1 MIKKGIILAGGLGTR
16 LSPITKSVSKQLL
29 PVYDKPL
36 IFYPLSVLMLCN
48 IKNILIIVKKGEKKN
63 FQAALGDSRDLG
75 INLEFKEQIK
85 PTGIPEAFIIGEK
98 FINRNSVALIL
109 GDNFFYGQGLT
120 EILKKN
126 FTLKNGSRIF
136 TYPIKDPH
144 NFGIVE
150 KSTRGKKVRIVEKPK
165 KSKSNLAITGLY
177 LFDKNVSD
185 YSKKIKLSKRKET
198 EIVDLI
204 NIYNRKNK
212 LKITD
217 LGRGSTWLD
226 TGTIESLL
234 AASTYVQV
242 VEERQKYKIA
252 CLEEI
257 ALSKKWINKKNIINR
272 IKFYGNCS
280 YSMYLKKLLN

>member
-120 EILKKN
+120 EILKRN

>member
-1 MIKKGIILAGGLGTR
+1 MIKKAIILAGGLGTR

-36 IFYPLSVLMLCN
+36 IFYPLSGLMLCN
-48 IKNILIIVKKGEKKN
+48 IKNILIIVKKGEKRN
-63 FQAALGDSRDLG
+63 FQAALGDTRDLG

-98 FINRNSVALIL
+98 FINHNSVALIL

-120 EILKKN
+120 EILKRN
-126 FTLKNGSRIF
+126 FTLKNGARIF
-136 TYPIKDPH
+136 TYPINDPH

-150 KSTRGKKVRIVEKPK
+150 KTNKGKKVRIVEKPK
-165 KSKSNLAITGLY
+165 NSKSNLAITGLY

-185 YSKKIKLSKRKET
+185 YAKKISVSKRKET

-204 NIYNRKNK
+204 NIYNKKNK

-242 VEERQKYKIA
+242 VEQRQKYKIA

-257 ALSKKWINKKNIINR
+257 ALLKKWINKKNIINR

-280 YSMYLKKLLN
+280 YSMYLKKLVN

>member
-150 KSTRGKKVRIVEKPK
+150 KSTRGKKVRIAEKPK

>member
-1 MIKKGIILAGGLGTR
+1 MIKKGIILAGGHGTR

-29 PVYDKPL
+29 PIYDKPL

-63 FQAALGDSRDLG
+63 FQAALGDTSDLG
-75 INLEFKEQIK
+75 INLEFKEQIE

-98 FINRNSVALIL
+98 FINRDSVALIL
-109 GDNFFYGQGLT
+109 GDNFFYGQGLS

-126 FTLKNGSRIF
+126 FNLKNGACIF
-136 TYPIKDPH
+136 TYPINDPH

-150 KSTRGKKVRIVEKPK
+150 KTKRRKKTRIIEKPK
-165 KSKSNLAITGLY
+165 NSKSNLAITGLY

-185 YSKKIKLSKRKET
+185 YSKKIKMSKRKET

-204 NIYNRKNK
+204 NIYNKKNK

-280 YSMYLKKLLN
+280 YSKYLKKLLS

>member
-16 LSPITKSVSKQLL
+16 LSPLTKPISKQLL
-29 PVYDKPL
+29 PIYDKPL

-48 IKNILIIVKKGEKKN
+48 IRDVLIIVKKGEKEN
-63 FQAALGDSRDLG
+63 FEKVFGNGNDLG
-75 INLEFKEQIK
+75 IKINYKEQLNPK
-85 PTGIPEAFIIGEK
+85 GIPDAFIVGEN
-98 FINRNSVALIL
+98 FIKNSNIALIL
-109 GDNFFYGQGLT
+109 GDNFFYGQGLS
-120 EILKKN
+120 EILRKS
-126 FTLKNGSRIF
+126 FSLKNGACIF
-136 TYPIKDPH
+136 TYPINNPE

-150 KSTRGKKVRIVEKPK
+150 KIRGSKKLKIIEKPK
-165 KSKSNLAITGLY
+165 KTKSNRAITGLY
-177 LFDKNVSD
+177 IFDNSVVK
-185 YSKKIKLSKRKET
+185 YSKSIKTSKRNET

-204 NIYNRKNK
+204 NIYNKKNK
-212 LKITD
+212 LRVTD

-234 AASTYVQV
+234 AASNYVQV

-257 ALSKKWINKKNIINR
+257 SYLKGWIQKKNILNR

-280 YSMYLKKLLN
+280 YSKYLKELIN

>member
-48 IKNILIIVKKGEKKN
+48 IKNILIIVKKGERRN
-63 FQAALGDSRDLG
+63 FQAALGDTQDLG

-109 GDNFFYGQGLT
+109 GDNFFYGQGLS
-120 EILKKN
+120 ELLKKN
-126 FTLKNGSRIF
+126 LALKNGARIF
-136 TYPIKDPH
+136 TYPINDPH

-150 KSTRGKKVRIVEKPK
+150 KTNKGKKVRIVEKPK
-165 KSKSNLAITGLY
+165 NSKSNLAITGFY
-177 LFDKNVSD
+177 LFDKNVSY
-185 YSKKIKLSKRKET
+185 YSKKIKMSDRKET

-204 NIYNRKNK
+204 NIYNKKNK

-257 ALSKKWINKKNIINR
+257 ALLKKWINKKNIINR

-280 YSMYLKKLLN
+280 YSKYLKKLLN

>member
-63 FQAALGDSRDLG
+63 FQAALGNSRELG

-120 EILKKN
+120 EILKRN

>member
-36 IFYPLSVLMLCN
+36 IFYPLSVFLLSN
-48 IKNILIIVKKGEKKN
+48 IRNILIIVKEGEKKN
-63 FQAALGDSRDLG
+63 FEKALGNCNDLG
-75 INLEFKEQIK
+75 IKIKFEEQLK
-85 PTGIPEAFIIGEK
+85 PKGIPEAFIIGEQ
-98 FINRNSVALIL
+98 FIKNSSVALIL
-109 GDNFFYGQGLT
+109 GDNFFYGQGLS

-126 FTLKNGSRIF
+126 FNLKSGARIF
-136 TYPIKDPH
+136 TYPINDPH

-150 KSTRGKKVRIVEKPK
+150 KLKDGKKLKIVEKPK
-165 KSKSNLAITGLY
+165 KTKSNLAITGLY
-177 LFDKNVSD
+177 LFDKNVVG
-185 YSKKIKLSKRKET
+185 YSKIIKASKRKET

-204 NIYNRKNK
+204 NIYNKKNK

-234 AASTYVQV
+234 AASNYVQV

-257 ALSKKWINKKNIINR
+257 ALSKKWINKKNVINR

-280 YSMYLKKLLN
+280 YSNYLKKLLN

>member
-16 LSPITKSVSKQLL
+16 LSPVTKSVSKQLL

-48 IKNILIIVKKGEKKN
+48 IKNILIIVKKGERRN
-63 FQAALGDSRDLG
+63 FQAALGDTRDLG

-98 FINRNSVALIL
+98 FINHNSVALIL

-126 FTLKNGSRIF
+126 FNLNNGARIF
-136 TYPIKDPH
+136 TYPINDPH

-150 KSTRGKKVRIVEKPK
+150 KTNKGKKVRIVEKPK
-165 KSKSNLAITGLY
+165 NSKSNLAITGLY

-185 YSKKIKLSKRKET
+185 YAKKIKISKRKET

-204 NIYNRKNK
+204 KIYNKKNK

-242 VEERQKYKIA
+242 VEQRQKYKIA

-257 ALSKKWINKKNIINR
+257 ALLKKWINKKNINNR

-280 YSMYLKKLLN
+280 YSMYLKNLLN

>member
-1 MIKKGIILAGGLGTR
+1 MIKKGIILDGGLGTR

-75 INLEFKEQIK
+75 INLEFKEQTK

-120 EILKKN
+120 EILKRN

>member
-16 LSPITKSVSKQLL
+16 LSPLTKPISKQLL

-48 IKNILIIVKKGEKKN
+48 IRDVLIIVKKGEKEN
-63 FQAALGDSRDLG
+63 FKKVFGNGNDLG
-75 INLEFKEQIK
+75 IKINYKEQLNPK
-85 PTGIPEAFIIGEK
+85 GIPDAFIVGEN
-98 FINRNSVALIL
+98 FIKNSNIALIL
-109 GDNFFYGQGLT
+109 GDNFFYGQGLS
-120 EILKKN
+120 EILRKS
-126 FTLKNGSRIF
+126 FSLKNGACIF
-136 TYPIKDPH
+136 TYPINNPE

-150 KSTRGKKVRIVEKPK
+150 KIRGSKKLKIIEKPK
-165 KSKSNLAITGLY
+165 KTKSNRAITGLY
-177 LFDKNVSD
+177 IFDNSVVK
-185 YSKKIKLSKRKET
+185 YSKSIKTSKRNET

-204 NIYNRKNK
+204 NIYNKKNK
-212 LKITD
+212 LRVTD

-234 AASTYVQV
+234 AASNYVQV

-257 ALSKKWINKKNIINR
+257 SYLKGWIQKKNILNR
-272 IKFYGNCS
+272 IKFYGNCN
-280 YSMYLKKLLN
+280 YSKYLKELIN

>member
-16 LSPITKSVSKQLL
+16 LSPLTKPISKQLL
-29 PVYDKPL
+29 PIYDKPL

-48 IKNILIIVKKGEKKN
+48 IRDVLIIVKKGEKEN
-63 FQAALGDSRDLG
+63 FKKVFGNGNDLG
-75 INLEFKEQIK
+75 IKINYKEQLNPK
-85 PTGIPEAFIIGEK
+85 GIPDAFIVGEN
-98 FINRNSVALIL
+98 FIKNSNIALIL
-109 GDNFFYGQGLT
+109 CDNFFYGQGLS
-120 EILKKN
+120 EILRKS
-126 FTLKNGSRIF
+126 FSLKNGACIF
-136 TYPIKDPH
+136 TYPINNPE

-150 KSTRGKKVRIVEKPK
+150 KIRGSKKLKIIEKPK
-165 KSKSNLAITGLY
+165 KTKSNRAITGLY
-177 LFDKNVSD
+177 IFDNSVVK
-185 YSKKIKLSKRKET
+185 YSKSIKTSKRNET

-204 NIYNRKNK
+204 NIYNKKNK
-212 LKITD
+212 LRVTD

-234 AASTYVQV
+234 AASNYVQV

-257 ALSKKWINKKNIINR
+257 SYLKGWIQKKNILNR

-280 YSMYLKKLLN
+280 YSKYLKELIN

>member
-75 INLEFKEQIK
+75 INLEFKEQTK

-120 EILKKN
+120 EILKRN

-226 TGTIESLL
+226 AGTIESLL

>member
-75 INLEFKEQIK
+75 INLEFKEQIQ

-120 EILKKN
+120 EILKRN